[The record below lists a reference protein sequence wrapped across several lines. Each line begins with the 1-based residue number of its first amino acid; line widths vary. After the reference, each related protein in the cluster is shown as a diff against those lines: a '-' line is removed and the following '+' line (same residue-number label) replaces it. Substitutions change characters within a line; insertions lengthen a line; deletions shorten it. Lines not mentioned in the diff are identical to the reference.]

1 MDNGQKLYT
10 TLESTRFSFLDRARD
25 CSRLTLPTLI
35 PDDGITG
42 SKKFPTPFNGT
53 GARGVNNL
61 ASSLLLSLLPPNAPF
76 FRLVLDD
83 AALRQVEGLPDV
95 KTEIE
100 QSLADI
106 EKAVMKEVESQ
117 NIRVSLFEILK
128 HLIVGGNCLIHFPT
142 EGGLRVFP
150 LSRYVVKRDAMG
162 KPLHIVTKESVQPDQ
177 LPAEIQGQVGSIS
190 ANSDR
195 SVDLY
200 TCIHRVSEGKY
211 EVYQKVGDMEVP
223 GSRGSFPAEKLPYI
237 PLRMYSVEGEDYGR
251 GYVEQYLGD
260 LKSLEGLTQS
270 IVEGAAA
277 ASKILFLVAPNGT
290 TRARTLAQSA
300 NGAIVEGNAQDV
312 SVLQSQKSA
321 DLNIASATA
330 NTIAERLSYAFLL
343 TESTVRNAERVTAE
357 EIRLL
362 SQSIEKQLGGAFSL
376 LSAELQL
383 PLVNRMMARLQ
394 KARKLPKLPQ
404 KYISPTIITG
414 VEALA
419 RGSDL
424 QRLDFFLQGMAQTVG
439 PETIG
444 QFVHLREYI
453 KRRATALGIDLQG
466 LIKTEEEL
474 AAEAQQ
480 MQQQQAVQQFGSQ
493 VLDIADGQFRDA
505 QQIDAQQGG

>member
-1 MDNGQKLYT
+1 MNQSGKSLYT
-10 TLESTRFSFLDRARD
+10 KLETHRFQFLDRARD

-35 PDDGITG
+35 PDDGQTAG
-42 SKKFPTPFNGT
+42 KKFPCPFNGM
-53 GARGVNNL
+53 GARGVNSL

-83 AALRQVEGLPDV
+83 AALRQVEGLPEV

-100 QSLADI
+100 QNLADI
-106 EKAVMKEVESQ
+106 EKAVMKEVEAE

-128 HLIVGGNCLIHFPT
+128 HLIVGGNCLLHFNP

-150 LSRYVVKRDAMG
+150 LSRYVVKRDPMG
-162 KPLHIVTKESVQPDQ
+162 KPLHIITKESIQPDQ
-177 LPAEIQGQVGSIS
+177 LPEEMQGMVAGEGP
-190 ANSDR
+190 DT

-200 TCIHRVSEGKY
+200 TCIHRITENKY
-211 EVYQKVGDMEVP
+211 SVYQMVGDTEVP
-223 GSRGSFPAEKLPYI
+223 GSRGTFPTDKLPFL

-251 GYVEQYLGD
+251 SYVEQYLGD
-260 LKSLEGLTQS
+260 LRSLEGLTQS

-277 ASKILFLVAPNGT
+277 ASKILFLVNPNGT
-290 TRARTLAQSA
+290 TRARTLARSA
-300 NGAIVEGNAQDV
+300 NGAIVEGSAQDV
-312 SVLQSQKSA
+312 TVLQSQKAA
-321 DLNIASATA
+321 DLSIAAQTATQ
-330 NTIAERLSYAFLL
+330 ISERLSYAFLL

-383 PLVNRMMARLQ
+383 PLVNRIMDRLT
-394 KARKLPKLPQ
+394 KAKKLPKLP
-404 KYISPTIITG
+404 KKFIAPTIITG

-419 RGSDL
+419 RGNDL

-444 QFVHLREYI
+444 QFVNLREYI
-453 KRRATALGIDLQG
+453 KRRATALGIDLAG

-480 MQQQQAVQQFGSQ
+480 AQQQQAIQQFGPQ
-493 VLDIADGQFRDA
+493 AMDIADRQFREA
-505 QQIDAQQGG
+505 QQIEAQGAE

>member
-211 EVYQKVGDMEVP
+211 EVYQSVGDMEVP

-237 PLRMYSVEGEDYGR
+237 PLRMYSVEGED
-251 GYVEQYLGD
+251 
-260 LKSLEGLTQS
+260 
-270 IVEGAAA
+270 
-277 ASKILFLVAPNGT
+277 
-290 TRARTLAQSA
+290 
-300 NGAIVEGNAQDV
+300 
-312 SVLQSQKSA
+312 
-321 DLNIASATA
+321 
-330 NTIAERLSYAFLL
+330 
-343 TESTVRNAERVTAE
+343 
-357 EIRLL
+357 
-362 SQSIEKQLGGAFSL
+362 
-376 LSAELQL
+376 
-383 PLVNRMMARLQ
+383 
-394 KARKLPKLPQ
+394 
-404 KYISPTIITG
+404 
-414 VEALA
+414 
-419 RGSDL
+419 
-424 QRLDFFLQGMAQTVG
+424 
-439 PETIG
+439 
-444 QFVHLREYI
+444 
-453 KRRATALGIDLQG
+453 
-466 LIKTEEEL
+466 
-474 AAEAQQ
+474 
-480 MQQQQAVQQFGSQ
+480 
-493 VLDIADGQFRDA
+493 
-505 QQIDAQQGG
+505 